1 MDDIPPSPLP
11 AAHTTKTSA
20 PCATTPDISYRIVHT
35 CANRSKDLNLPNLF
49 LFSSALTF
57 TVALLLGASLQ
68 LTMVHFITLSIIT
81 AAAIIL
87 YIKQF
92 MGGLKGSRNLTV
104 SYLKNMREVK
114 QQLAGVGSEA
124 PVAA

>member
-1 MDDIPPSPLP
+1 M
-11 AAHTTKTSA
+11 
-20 PCATTPDISYRIVHT
+20 
-35 CANRSKDLNLPNLF
+35 
-49 LFSSALTF
+49 
-57 TVALLLGASLQ
+57 ALLLGASLQ